1 MLNVEFCSM
10 LKWKRVGNM
19 VKFVRNKKIFK

>member
-1 MLNVEFCSM
+1 MLNVEICSM
-10 LKWKRVGNM
+10 LEWKRVGNM